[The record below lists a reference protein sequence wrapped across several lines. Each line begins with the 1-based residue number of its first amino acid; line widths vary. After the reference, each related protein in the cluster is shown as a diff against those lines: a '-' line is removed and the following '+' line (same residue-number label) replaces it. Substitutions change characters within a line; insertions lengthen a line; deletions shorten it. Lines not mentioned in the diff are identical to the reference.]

1 MTSYDQARC
10 PQPYLAP
17 AGSSRRQ
24 ENEETLRMN
33 RIEDGHKYTSNVN
46 TRGSNSLYEQTV
58 NGFETSIR
66 RSLTIKIY
74 LTLAIMIMGTAIL
87 TIGLYILVTTVIFKV
102 HNGVVSPELLYTYF
116 ITEVILIAV
125 GCIGYIVISM
135 INSCCMD
142 SIGKCGTIT
151 LLIIGPVFSS
161 ILFIGLSMVTNIIVF
176 GSSLLCVL
184 FILVFCTS
192 IALCI
197 KSETKVWVMILIAI
211 CCSQLLWLLYPM
223 LFIWNLFGSQ
233 KSYSITT
240 VVVSVLICLV
250 YALFLIVDVWLAVNK
265 STCSDW
271 AKYTLKIYSDVV
283 GMLVVLMRA
292 MHVGRR

>member
-1 MTSYDQARC
+1 MTSYNQTGYS
-10 PQPYLAP
+10 QPYLAP
-17 AGSSRRQ
+17 GRSNGRQ
-24 ENEETLRMN
+24 ENEETLRLN
-33 RIEDGHKYTSNVN
+33 RIGEDYKYMSSDNM
-46 TRGSNSLYEQTV
+46 RSRDSLYEQTV
-58 NGFETSIR
+58 NGFEASIR

-87 TIGLYILVTTVIFKV
+87 TIGSYILVTTVIFKA
-102 HNGVVSPELLYTYF
+102 HDGVISPELLLTYF
-116 ITEVILIAV
+116 ITEVSLIVV
-125 GCIGYIVISM
+125 GCIGYIVVSA

-161 ILFIGLSMVTNIIVF
+161 ILFTGLSMVTNIVVF

-184 FILVFCTS
+184 FILIFCTS

-197 KSETKVWVMILIAI
+197 KSETKVWMMILIAV
-211 CCSQLLWLLYPM
+211 CCSQLLWILYPM
-223 LFIWNLFGSQ
+223 LFIWRLFESQ
-233 KSYSITT
+233 KSYTITT
-240 VVVSVLICLV
+240 VVVSVCICLV
-250 YALFLIVDVWLAVNK
+250 YALFLVVDVWLAVNK

-283 GMLVVLMRA
+283 GMLMVLMRA